1 MFRIQKIR
9 VFFFGNS
16 FDIMNNVDFFT
27 LEMFSS
33 PRFRKFSKHNSER
46 ENVVFIH
53 KQAGALELVA
63 KYKDCVLCLSIFT
76 K

>member
-16 FDIMNNVDFFT
+16 FDIMNDVDFFI

-46 ENVVFIH
+46 KGKCGIYP
-53 KQAGALELVA
+53 QAGWCIGVG
-63 KYKDCVLCLSIFT
+63 S
-76 K
+76 